1 MLIKRRTKRT
11 AALGVILAIVAMALI
26 GPAAAFGFN
35 PQPDPPGIP
44 APNQA
49 QMDYLYPTDAFGP
62 IAAGAAL
69 NPQRLLKSR

>member
-1 MLIKRRTKRT
+1 MLINRRTKRT
-11 AALGVILAIVAMALI
+11 AASAVILAIVVTTLV

-35 PQPDPPGIP
+35 PQPDPPGIS
-44 APNQA
+44 APGEA
-49 QMDYLYPTDAFGP
+49 QMNYLYPTDAFGP